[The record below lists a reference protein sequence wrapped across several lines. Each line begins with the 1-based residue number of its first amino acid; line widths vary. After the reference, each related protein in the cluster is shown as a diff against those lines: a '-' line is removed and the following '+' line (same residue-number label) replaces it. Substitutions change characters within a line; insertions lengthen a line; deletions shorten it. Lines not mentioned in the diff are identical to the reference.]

1 MHNLHHSMTGL
12 FCLSRNREINT
23 VLKLSINQHYAPTQ
37 HTSRWNKTCQSS
49 SFMPG
54 HNTHQGGTK
63 PVNQAALCPDT
74 THIKVEQNLSIK
86 QPYAQTQHTS
96 RWNKTCQSSSIMP
109 RHNTHQ
115 GGTKPAHQASL
126 YPNITHIKVKQKV
139 SINQHFA
146 PKQHTSKRNKM
157 CQLYLIAIRTLRN
170 TQTGNINVKKII
182 VEDTSQT

>member
-54 HNTHQGGTK
+54 YNTHQGGTK

-86 QPYAQTQHTS
+86 QHYAQTQHTS
-96 RWNKTCQSSSIMP
+96 RWNKTCPSSITIP
-109 RHNTHQ
+109 QHNTHQ
-115 GGTKPAHQASL
+115 GETKSVNQPTFC
-126 YPNITHIKVKQKV
+126 PKTTHIKEKQNV
-139 SINQHFA
+139 SVVFNC
-146 PKQHTSKRNKM
+146 NKDFEKHANREHK
-157 CQLYLIAIRTLRN
+157 CQKDYR
-170 TQTGNINVKKII
+170 
-182 VEDTSQT
+182 